1 MKTYRPVPKLVAE
14 IERLLAANRPA
25 FHQSPLNQVIE
36 VLSKGRHYAWV
47 GIYLA
52 LGDNPQ
58 LVGESGPAAM
68 ALPQSRTKILVS
80 IKIAGRELGMIAA
93 ESEHEHAFG
102 REERVL
108 LENVAGV
115 LARFLYGPG
124 KYLVRRAR
132 EAASEPKSK
141 SPESAPSV
149 KGTKLAAAG

>member
-1 MKTYRPVPKLVAE
+1 LKTYRPAPEVLAD
-14 IERLLAANRPA
+14 IERLLAANKPA
-25 FHQSPLNQVIE
+25 FHESPLNEVIE

-52 LGDNPQ
+52 LGENPQ

-80 IKIAGRELGMIAA
+80 MKIAGRELGMIAA
-93 ESEHEHAFG
+93 ESEHEDAFG
-102 REERVL
+102 REDRVL
-108 LENVAGV
+108 LENVASV
-115 LARFLYGPG
+115 LARFLSGPG

-132 EAASEPKSK
+132 QAASEPKSK
-141 SPESAPSV
+141 SPESAMV

>member
-1 MKTYRPVPKLVAE
+1 LKTYRPAPEVVAE
-14 IERLLAANRPA
+14 TQRLLAANKPA
-25 FHQSPLNQVIE
+25 FHQSPLNEVID

-52 LGDNPQ
+52 MGDSPH
-58 LVGESGPAAM
+58 LIGESGPAAM

-80 IKIAGRELGMIAA
+80 MKIAGREVGMIAA
-93 ESEHEHAFG
+93 ESEHENAFG
-102 REERVL
+102 REDQVL
-108 LENVAGV
+108 LENVASI
-115 LARFLYGPG
+115 LARFLSGPG

-141 SPESAPSV
+141 SPESAPV